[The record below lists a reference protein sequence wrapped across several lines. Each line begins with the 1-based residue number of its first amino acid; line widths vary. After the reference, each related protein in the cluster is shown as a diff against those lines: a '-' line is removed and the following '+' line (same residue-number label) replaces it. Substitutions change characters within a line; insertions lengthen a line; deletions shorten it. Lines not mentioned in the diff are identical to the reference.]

1 MAMLYAAMKL
11 MYAVKVMVIMMVIK
25 YAGSDDGDGVVW
37 GDVADVC
44 YNGDDDDDNDVD
56 LVCRI

>member
-1 MAMLYAAMKL
+1 
-11 MYAVKVMVIMMVIK
+11 MVIK